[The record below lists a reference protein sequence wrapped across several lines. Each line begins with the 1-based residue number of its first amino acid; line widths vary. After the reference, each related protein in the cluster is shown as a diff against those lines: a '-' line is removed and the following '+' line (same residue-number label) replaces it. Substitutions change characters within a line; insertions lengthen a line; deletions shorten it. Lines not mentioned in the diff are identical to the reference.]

1 MKSLRT
7 KFLDPKTIDEAI
19 AEIALRAKRQGT
31 KVALVGGAALQ
42 HFGSTR
48 MTVDIDVI
56 ADDTLD
62 DMPVGKPLTF
72 GGEQTKAI
80 NGAPVDIIVRDDD
93 YKRLYQSAIAT
104 ATTMPG
110 VPIPVARPEY
120 IAAMKFAAGRRKD
133 EDDLEFL
140 ILNNVIDVKET
151 EKIIYNHVGGQFA
164 KEQFS
169 AFVESTR
176 WMASKNT

>member
-1 MKSLRT
+1 MKSSRT
-7 KFLDPKTIDEAI
+7 KFLDPATIDEAI

-31 KVALVGGAALQ
+31 RVALIGGTALQ
-42 HFGSTR
+42 HFGSMR

-56 ADDTLD
+56 ADVMLT
-62 DMPVGKPLTF
+62 DMSDGKPLSF
-72 GGEQTKAI
+72 GGEQTRAL

-93 YKRLYQSAIAT
+93 YKRLYQSALAT
-104 ATTMPG
+104 ATTLPG

-133 EDDLEFL
+133 EDDLEFM
-140 ILNNVIDVKET
+140 ILNQVIDVKET
-151 EKIIYNHVGGQFA
+151 EKIVYNHVGGQFA
-164 KEQFS
+164 KQQFI